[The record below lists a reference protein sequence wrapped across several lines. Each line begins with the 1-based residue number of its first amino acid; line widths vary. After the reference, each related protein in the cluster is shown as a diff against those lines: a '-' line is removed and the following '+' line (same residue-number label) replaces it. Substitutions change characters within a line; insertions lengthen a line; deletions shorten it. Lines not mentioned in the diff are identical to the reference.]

1 MRLERPPRWRRLLK
15 DAIAS
20 AIWKAH
26 PLSASLTP
34 SAGPRA
40 LIICYHRVVEAFE
53 SAAEVDMPTLLVS
66 REMFER
72 HVDWIGRRFQFVSLD
87 DIGSHVASGEP
98 FERPVAAIT
107 FDDGYRDVYENA
119 IPILTRKGAPA
130 TVFVVTDHLD
140 RSCWLIHNRLYHL
153 MAKAYEQWPD
163 PWRGLSKLLSDA
175 DITPA
180 IGQSLRP
187 ATRNPYTLVSLL
199 LPAISQV
206 QAGLV
211 MDLLEAQV
219 GRARGNAPATLT
231 WPMVEA
237 MHRAGFTIGS
247 HTRTHAWLANESSE
261 KVLDEIAGSKQ
272 ALEERLGEPVKHF
285 AYPGGQFTP
294 RVVDTVAEAGY
305 PFAYTACEH
314 HDSRYPTLTIE
325 RLLLWEG
332 SSIGSDGR
340 FSSSILNCQAY
351 GLWPPA
357 RRCERVHAA

>member
-1 MRLERPPRWRRLLK
+1 
-15 DAIAS
+15 
-20 AIWKAH
+20 
-26 PLSASLTP
+26 
-34 SAGPRA
+34 
-40 LIICYHRVVEAFE
+40 
-53 SAAEVDMPTLLVS
+53 
-66 REMFER
+66 
-72 HVDWIGRRFQFVSLD
+72 VDWIGRRFQFVSLD

-98 FERPVAAIT
+98 FDRPVASIT

-119 IPILTRKGAPA
+119 FPILTRKGAPA
-130 TVFVVTDHLD
+130 AVFVVTEHLD
-140 RSCWLIHNRLYHL
+140 RSCWLIHDRLYHL
-153 MAKAYEQWPD
+153 FAKAYEQWPD
-163 PWRGLSKLLSDA
+163 PWRGLSALLFDA
-175 DITPA
+175 DIPLTVV
-180 IGQSLRP
+180 QSMR
-187 ATRNPYTLVSLL
+187 AASTNPYTLVSLL
-199 LPAISQV
+199 LPEITQV

-219 GRARGNAPATLT
+219 GRTRGNAPGSLT
-231 WPMVEA
+231 WSMVEA

-247 HTRTHAWLANESSE
+247 HTKTHPWLANESPE
-261 KVLDEIAGSKQ
+261 KTLDEIAGSKET
-272 ALEERLGEPVKHF
+272 LETRLGEPVRHL

-294 RVVDTVAEAGY
+294 PVVDQVAKAGY

-340 FSSSILNCQAY
+340 FSSSILDCQAY